1 MRRWRTTLIVAG
13 IFVVLLLYVALF
25 EARREPSSGGGAIA
39 PLSAPG
45 FASASPTPASVLAIA
60 TDDVRALH
68 ITAGDRTLTLVQQGE
83 KWVVAPIG
91 AGTTS
96 EASSEGAPADTSIYW
111 SIDEILQLDA
121 RLVVAEGAADL
132 AQYGLDHPAMTI
144 TIETLSGASEQLF
157 VGRQAPGGTAFYLQ
171 RAGDPQLYIVDHYK
185 IQTLYDWLADPP
197 YAPTPGP

>member
-1 MRRWRTTLIVAG
+1 VRRWRTTLIVAG
-13 IFVVLLLYVALF
+13 IFVVLLLYVVLF
-25 EARREPSSGGGAIA
+25 EGRHEPPAGPGPSG
-39 PLSAPG
+39 SAPG

-91 AGTTS
+91 SGTTS